1 MTVDPVV
8 RNVTVVDPQGSR
20 TAVLPHQDI
29 VIAGNRIAAIRPTT
43 PAPPVPP
50 LAGDREA
57 AEVIDGTGLVALPG
71 LVNCH
76 AHAAMVLFRGAAE
89 DVTLEAWFNDYIW
102 PMEAN
107 LTPDDVYWGA
117 LLAAAEMIQSG
128 ITTVADH
135 YFHMDRVAEALRD
148 AGLRAHLAPTMFGQ
162 NPRQELDAA
171 SSFAASWGGAAGG
184 RITPWLGPHA
194 PYTCPHTFLR
204 EVAAEA
210 RRLGLGVHIH
220 VSETVPQVLTS
231 LRQHGKTPIGVL
243 EEAGLLEVPLLCA
256 HATHATPDDVA
267 ALAAAGA
274 GVAHCPKTFLKLAAG
289 IAPVVAMRRH
299 GIPVGLGTD
308 GAASNNT
315 LDVFEQMRLAAL
327 LQKHAQGDPRVL
339 TVDDALALA
348 TGEGARALRQGELLG
363 RLAPGFLADII
374 LVRVDGPHARPVH
387 SLPAALVYSV
397 RASDVDTVIVDG
409 RVLMRGGRLLTVDID
424 QALREVE
431 GRVARLSDRRHGRRL
446 QTYGAE
452 G

>member
-1 MTVDPVV
+1 
-8 RNVTVVDPQGSR
+8 
-20 TAVLPHQDI
+20 
-29 VIAGNRIAAIRPTT
+29 
-43 PAPPVPP
+43 
-50 LAGDREA
+50 
-57 AEVIDGTGLVALPG
+57 
-71 LVNCH
+71 
-76 AHAAMVLFRGAAE
+76 
-89 DVTLEAWFNDYIW
+89 
-102 PMEAN
+102 
-107 LTPDDVYWGA
+107 
-117 LLAAAEMIQSG
+117 
-128 ITTVADH
+128 
-135 YFHMDRVAEALRD
+135 
-148 AGLRAHLAPTMFGQ
+148 
-162 NPRQELDAA
+162 
-171 SSFAASWGGAAGG
+171 
-184 RITPWLGPHA
+184 
-194 PYTCPHTFLR
+194 
-204 EVAAEA
+204 VAAEA